1 MPHKSVNDTIC
12 IFFSSFF
19 LWKKTF
25 KVLLAT
31 VYYVIVNFCLYWNFL
46 SFFLFVEWVKKIL
59 NSSSRS
65 ILNSIQVWDFFSFLE
80 IYYDR
85 EKVIL
90 SLVHSKWD
98 WNWSQ
103 NWPPG
108 SNRRARRDFK
118 STILLLQFW
127 SNFSNP

>member
-1 MPHKSVNDTIC
+1 MPHKSVNDTI
-12 IFFSSFF
+12 FLFFF

-25 KVLLAT
+25 KLLLAT
-31 VYYVIVNFCLYWNFL
+31 VYYVIVNFCLFWNFL
-46 SFFLFVEWVKKIL
+46 SFFLFVKWVKKYFKFKRGEQIL
-59 NSSSRS
+59 FR
-65 ILNSIQVWDFFSFLE
+65 ILFKSGIFFSFLE